1 MYAYLT
7 ITRAVRY
14 EGKTDGPWLGG
25 QNIETTTA

>member
-14 EGKTDGPWLGG
+14 EGKTDGPSLSG
-25 QNIETTTA
+25 QIIGTTA